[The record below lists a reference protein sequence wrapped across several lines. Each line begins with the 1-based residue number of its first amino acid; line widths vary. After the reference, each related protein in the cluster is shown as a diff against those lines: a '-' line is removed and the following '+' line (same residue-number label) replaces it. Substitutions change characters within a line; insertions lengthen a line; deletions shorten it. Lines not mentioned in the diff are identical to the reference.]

1 MKRKVLAVLLGAL
14 FALSFAGGAACGE
27 SEAGK
32 SAYEIAVEHG
42 FEGTEAEWL
51 ESLKGKDGADGAPGK
66 DGEDGTDG
74 VPGADGLSV
83 TEALINSKGEL
94 MIVFSNGKTVNL
106 GVVTGTDGTQGEKGD
121 PGQDGED
128 GLSAYEIYRKYHP
141 DYTGTEAEW
150 LESLKGEDGADGKPG
165 EKGDPGQ
172 DGEDGLSAY
181 EIYRKYHPDYT
192 GTEAEWL
199 ESLKGEDGADGK
211 PGEKGDPGQDGE
223 DGLSAYEI
231 YKKYYE
237 YTGTE
242 KEWLDDLI
250 NGRLGTG
257 SPVQPSGQF
266 EFPLAKDGTYYI
278 LSGIGTV
285 TDGDIV
291 IPSTYNGLPVMEI
304 GNSAFNGYQFIRSVV
319 IPEGVT
325 RIWDGFSG
333 CTKLETV
340 TLPTTLELIGLG
352 AFANCSSLASIE
364 IPEGVTEIHQN
375 AFSGCTNLETVILPE
390 TLESIGTF
398 AFAECEKLYEQDSGL
413 AYAGNWLVG
422 AKQNIISANV
432 REGTQ
437 HIADGIFIE
446 NSNLSSVSLP
456 STLKTIGSFAFFCC
470 SFLTSIEIPEGVTE
484 IGEQAFDHCFNIKKI
499 VFLSSVPPAIGSN
512 LFPYK
517 WGDTEFTVY
526 VPRGSLEAYCSV
538 NDDYWQYLVKLDKIK
553 EME

>member
-14 FALSFAGGAACGE
+14 FALSLAGVAACGE

-51 ESLKGKDGADGAPGK
+51 ESLKGKDGADGA
-66 DGEDGTDG
+66 
-74 VPGADGLSV
+74 PGADGLSV

-128 GLSAYEIYRKYHP
+128 GLSAYEIY
-141 DYTGTEAEW
+141 
-150 LESLKGEDGADGKPG
+150 
-165 EKGDPGQ
+165 
-172 DGEDGLSAY
+172 
-181 EIYRKYHPDYT
+181 
-192 GTEAEWL
+192 
-199 ESLKGEDGADGK
+199 
-211 PGEKGDPGQDGE
+211 
-223 DGLSAYEI
+223 
-231 YKKYYE
+231 KKYYE
-237 YTGTE
+237 YAGTE

-266 EFPLAKDGTYYI
+266 EFTLARDGTHYI

-285 TDGDIV
+285 TDEDIV

-304 GNSAFNGYQFIRSVV
+304 GNSAFSEYQFIRSVTFP
-319 IPEGVT
+319 I
-325 RIWDGFSG
+325 
-333 CTKLETV
+333 
-340 TLPTTLELIGLG
+340 TLELIGPG
-352 AFANCSSLASIE
+352 AFSNCSSLASIE
-364 IPEGVTEIHQN
+364 IPEGVTEIYQNAFSGCTRLETITLSTSLKRIEVNVFSGCSSLTSIKIPEGVTEIHQN
-375 AFSGCTNLETVILPE
+375 AFSGCTRLETVTLSTSLKRIEVNVFSGCSSLTSIKIPEGVTEIHQNAFSGCTKLETVILPE
-390 TLESIGTF
+390 TLESIGIS

-422 AKQNIISANV
+422 AKENIISVNV

-470 SFLTSIEIPEGVTE
+470 SFLTSIEIPEEVTE
-484 IGEQAFDHCFNIKKI
+484 IGEQAFDHCFNIKKV
-499 VFLSSVPPAIGSN
+499 VFLSSVPPAIGSH

-526 VPRGSLEAYCSV
+526 VPRGSLEAYRSV
-538 NDDYWQYLVKLDKIK
+538 NDDYWQSLVKLDKIK

>member
-14 FALSFAGGAACGE
+14 FALSLAGVAACGE

-51 ESLKGKDGADGAPGK
+51 ESLKGKDGADGAPG
-66 DGEDGTDG
+66 
-74 VPGADGLSV
+74 ADGLSV
-83 TEALINSKGEL
+83 TEAQINSKGEL

-128 GLSAYEIYRKYHP
+128 GLSAYEIY
-141 DYTGTEAEW
+141 
-150 LESLKGEDGADGKPG
+150 
-165 EKGDPGQ
+165 
-172 DGEDGLSAY
+172 
-181 EIYRKYHPDYT
+181 
-192 GTEAEWL
+192 
-199 ESLKGEDGADGK
+199 
-211 PGEKGDPGQDGE
+211 
-223 DGLSAYEI
+223 
-231 YKKYYE
+231 KKYYE
-237 YTGTE
+237 YAGTE

-266 EFPLAKDGTYYI
+266 EFTLARDGTHYI

-285 TDGDIV
+285 TDEDIV

-304 GNSAFNGYQFIRSVV
+304 GNSAFSEYQFIRSVTFP
-319 IPEGVT
+319 I
-325 RIWDGFSG
+325 
-333 CTKLETV
+333 
-340 TLPTTLELIGLG
+340 TLELIGPG
-352 AFANCSSLASIE
+352 AFSNCSSLASIE
-364 IPEGVTEIHQN
+364 IPEGVTEIYQNAFSGCTRLETITLSTSLKRIEVNVFSGCSSLTSIKIPEGVTEIHQN
-375 AFSGCTNLETVILPE
+375 AFSGCTKLETVILPE
-390 TLESIGTF
+390 TLESIGIS

-422 AKQNIISANV
+422 AKENIISVNV

-470 SFLTSIEIPEGVTE
+470 SFLTSIEIPEEVTE
-484 IGEQAFDHCFNIKKI
+484 IGEQAFDHCFNIKKV
-499 VFLSSVPPAIGSN
+499 VFLSSVPPAIGSH

-526 VPRGSLEAYCSV
+526 VPRGSLEAYRSV
-538 NDDYWQYLVKLDKIK
+538 NDDYWQSLVKLDKIK

>member
-14 FALSFAGGAACGE
+14 FALSLAGVAACGE

-51 ESLKGKDGADGAPGK
+51 ESLKGKDGADGA
-66 DGEDGTDG
+66 
-74 VPGADGLSV
+74 PGADGLSV

-128 GLSAYEIYRKYHP
+128 GLSAYEIY
-141 DYTGTEAEW
+141 
-150 LESLKGEDGADGKPG
+150 
-165 EKGDPGQ
+165 
-172 DGEDGLSAY
+172 
-181 EIYRKYHPDYT
+181 
-192 GTEAEWL
+192 
-199 ESLKGEDGADGK
+199 
-211 PGEKGDPGQDGE
+211 
-223 DGLSAYEI
+223 
-231 YKKYYE
+231 KKYYE
-237 YTGTE
+237 YAGTE

-266 EFPLAKDGTYYI
+266 EFTLARDGTHYI

-285 TDGDIV
+285 TDEDIV

-304 GNSAFNGYQFIRSVV
+304 GNSAFSEYQFIRSVTFPITLELIGPGAFSNCSFLASIE

-325 RIWDGFSG
+325 EIYQNAFSG
-333 CTKLETV
+333 CTRLETV
-340 TLPTTLELIGLG
+340 TLSTSLKRIEVNVFSG
-352 AFANCSSLASIE
+352 CSSLTSIK

-375 AFSGCTNLETVILPE
+375 AFSGCTKLETVILPE
-390 TLESIGTF
+390 TLESIGIS

-422 AKQNIISANV
+422 AKENIISVNV

-470 SFLTSIEIPEGVTE
+470 SFLTSIEIPEEVTE
-484 IGEQAFDHCFNIKKI
+484 IGEQAFDHCFNIKKV
-499 VFLSSVPPAIGSN
+499 VFLSSVPPAIGSH

-526 VPRGSLEAYCSV
+526 VPRGSLEAYRSV
-538 NDDYWQYLVKLDKIK
+538 NDDYWQSLVKLDKIK

>member
-14 FALSFAGGAACGE
+14 FALSLAGVAACGE

-51 ESLKGKDGADGAPGK
+51 ESLKGKDGADGA
-66 DGEDGTDG
+66 
-74 VPGADGLSV
+74 PGADGLSV

-128 GLSAYEIYRKYHP
+128 GLSAYEIY
-141 DYTGTEAEW
+141 
-150 LESLKGEDGADGKPG
+150 
-165 EKGDPGQ
+165 
-172 DGEDGLSAY
+172 
-181 EIYRKYHPDYT
+181 
-192 GTEAEWL
+192 
-199 ESLKGEDGADGK
+199 
-211 PGEKGDPGQDGE
+211 
-223 DGLSAYEI
+223 
-231 YKKYYE
+231 KKYYE
-237 YTGTE
+237 YAGTE

-266 EFPLAKDGTYYI
+266 EFTLARDGTHYI

-285 TDGDIV
+285 TDEDIV

-304 GNSAFNGYQFIRSVV
+304 GNSAFSEYQFIRSVTFP
-319 IPEGVT
+319 I
-325 RIWDGFSG
+325 
-333 CTKLETV
+333 
-340 TLPTTLELIGLG
+340 TLELIGPG
-352 AFANCSSLASIE
+352 AFSNCSSLASIE
-364 IPEGVTEIHQN
+364 IPEGVTEIYQNAFSGCTRLETITLSTSLKRIEVNVFSGCSSLTSIKIPEGVTEIHQN
-375 AFSGCTNLETVILPE
+375 AFSGCTKLETVILPE
-390 TLESIGTF
+390 TLESIGIS

-422 AKQNIISANV
+422 AKENIISVNV

-470 SFLTSIEIPEGVTE
+470 SFLTSIEIPEEVTE
-484 IGEQAFDHCFNIKKI
+484 FGEQAFDHCFNIKKV
-499 VFLSSVPPAIGSN
+499 VFLSSVPPAIGSH

-526 VPRGSLEAYCSV
+526 VPRGSLEAYRSV
-538 NDDYWQYLVKLDKIK
+538 NDDYWQSLVKLDKIK

>member
-14 FALSFAGGAACGE
+14 FALSLAGVAACGE

-74 VPGADGLSV
+74 APGADGLSV

-106 GVVTGTDGTQGEKGD
+106 GVVTGPDGTQGEKGD
-121 PGQDGED
+121 PG
-128 GLSAYEIYRKYHP
+128 R
-141 DYTGTEAEW
+141 
-150 LESLKGEDGADGKPG
+150 
-165 EKGDPGQ
+165 
-172 DGEDGLSAY
+172 
-181 EIYRKYHPDYT
+181 
-192 GTEAEWL
+192 
-199 ESLKGEDGADGK
+199 
-211 PGEKGDPGQDGE
+211 DGE

-237 YTGTE
+237 YAGTE

-266 EFPLAKDGTYYI
+266 EFTLARDGTYYI

-304 GNSAFNGYQFIRSVV
+304 GNSAFSEYQFIRSVV

-325 RIWDGFSG
+325 GILGGFSG

-340 TLPTTLELIGLG
+340 TLPTTLELIGPG
-352 AFANCSSLASIE
+352 AFANCCSLASIE
-364 IPEGVTEIHQN
+364 IPEGVTEILGN
-375 AFSGCTNLETVILPE
+375 AFSGCTKLETVILPE
-390 TLESIGTF
+390 TLESIRTS

-413 AYAGNWLVG
+413 AYVGNWLVG
-422 AKQNIISANV
+422 AKENIISANV

-484 IGEQAFDHCFNIKKI
+484 IGEQAFDHCFNIKKV
-499 VFLSSVPPAIGSN
+499 VFLSSVPPAIGSH

-526 VPRGSLEAYCSV
+526 VPRGSLEAYRSV
-538 NDDYWQYLVKLDKIK
+538 NDDYWQSLVKLDKIK

>member
-14 FALSFAGGAACGE
+14 FALSLAGVAACGE

-74 VPGADGLSV
+74 APGADGLSV

-128 GLSAYEIYRKYHP
+128 GLSAYEIY
-141 DYTGTEAEW
+141 
-150 LESLKGEDGADGKPG
+150 
-165 EKGDPGQ
+165 Q
-172 DGEDGLSAY
+172 
-181 EIYRKYHPDYT
+181 
-192 GTEAEWL
+192 
-199 ESLKGEDGADGK
+199 
-211 PGEKGDPGQDGE
+211 
-223 DGLSAYEI
+223 
-231 YKKYYE
+231 KYYE
-237 YTGTE
+237 YAGTE

-266 EFPLAKDGTYYI
+266 EFTLARDGTYYI

-304 GNSAFNGYQFIRSVV
+304 GNSAFSEYQFIRSVV

-340 TLPTTLELIGLG
+340 TLPTTLELIGPG
-352 AFANCSSLASIE
+352 AFENCSSLASIE
-364 IPEGVTEIHQN
+364 IPEGVTEIHQNAFSGCAKLEMVTLPTSLKQIEINVFFGCSSLTSIKIPEGMTGICCN

-413 AYAGNWLVG
+413 AYVGNWLVG
-422 AKQNIISANV
+422 AKENIISANV

-456 STLKTIGSFAFFCC
+456 STLKTIGSFAFSGC
-470 SFLTSIEIPEGVTE
+470 SSLTSIKIPEGVTE
-484 IGEQAFDHCFNIKKI
+484 IGQQAFRNCFNIKKVI
-499 VFLSSVPPAIGSN
+499 FLSSVPPAIGSN

-526 VPRGSLEAYCSV
+526 VPRGSLEAYRSV
-538 NDDYWQYLVKLDKIK
+538 NEEYWQDYLVKLDRIK

>member
-14 FALSFAGGAACGE
+14 FALSLAGVAACGE

-74 VPGADGLSV
+74 APGADGLSV

-141 DYTGTEAEW
+141 SYTGTEAEW

-181 EIYRKYHPDYT
+181 EIYRKYHPSYT

-237 YTGTE
+237 YAGTE

-266 EFPLAKDGTYYI
+266 EFTLARDGTYYI

-285 TDGDIV
+285 TDEDIV

-304 GNSAFNGYQFIRSVV
+304 GNSAFSEYQFIRSVV

-333 CTKLETV
+333 CTK
-340 TLPTTLELIGLG
+340 
-352 AFANCSSLASIE
+352 A
-364 IPEGVTEIHQN
+364 
-375 AFSGCTNLETVILPE
+375 
-390 TLESIGTF
+390 
-398 AFAECEKLYEQDSGL
+398 D
-413 AYAGNWLVG
+413 
-422 AKQNIISANV
+422 V
-432 REGTQ
+432 R
-437 HIADGIFIE
+437 
-446 NSNLSSVSLP
+446 
-456 STLKTIGSFAFFCC
+456 
-470 SFLTSIEIPEGVTE
+470 
-484 IGEQAFDHCFNIKKI
+484 
-499 VFLSSVPPAIGSN
+499 
-512 LFPYK
+512 
-517 WGDTEFTVY
+517 
-526 VPRGSLEAYCSV
+526 
-538 NDDYWQYLVKLDKIK
+538 
-553 EME
+553 

>member
-1 MKRKVLAVLLGAL
+1 VKRKVLAVLLGAL
-14 FALSFAGGAACGE
+14 FALSLAGVAACGE

-51 ESLKGKDGADGAPGK
+51 ESLKGKDGADGA
-66 DGEDGTDG
+66 
-74 VPGADGLSV
+74 PGADGLSV

-128 GLSAYEIYRKYHP
+128 GLSAYEIY
-141 DYTGTEAEW
+141 
-150 LESLKGEDGADGKPG
+150 
-165 EKGDPGQ
+165 
-172 DGEDGLSAY
+172 
-181 EIYRKYHPDYT
+181 
-192 GTEAEWL
+192 
-199 ESLKGEDGADGK
+199 
-211 PGEKGDPGQDGE
+211 
-223 DGLSAYEI
+223 
-231 YKKYYE
+231 KKYYE
-237 YTGTE
+237 YAGTE

-266 EFPLAKDGTYYI
+266 EFTLARDGTHYI

-285 TDGDIV
+285 TDEDIV

-304 GNSAFNGYQFIRSVV
+304 GNSAFSEYQFIRSVTFP
-319 IPEGVT
+319 I
-325 RIWDGFSG
+325 
-333 CTKLETV
+333 
-340 TLPTTLELIGLG
+340 TLELIGPG
-352 AFANCSSLASIE
+352 AFSNCSSLASIE
-364 IPEGVTEIHQN
+364 IPEGVTEIYQNAFSGCTRLETITLSTSLKRIEVNVFSGCSSLTSIKIPEGVTEIHQN
-375 AFSGCTNLETVILPE
+375 AFSGCTKLETVILPE
-390 TLESIGTF
+390 TLESIGIS

-422 AKQNIISANV
+422 AKENIISVNV

-470 SFLTSIEIPEGVTE
+470 SFLTSIEIPEEVTE
-484 IGEQAFDHCFNIKKI
+484 IGEQAFDHCFNIKKV
-499 VFLSSVPPAIGSN
+499 VFLSSVPPAIGSH

-526 VPRGSLEAYCSV
+526 VPRGSLEAYRSV
-538 NDDYWQYLVKLDKIK
+538 NDDYWQSLVKLDKIK

>member
-14 FALSFAGGAACGE
+14 FALSLAGVAACGE

-66 DGEDGTDG
+66 DGEDG
-74 VPGADGLSV
+74 ADGLSV

-121 PGQDGED
+121 PGQDV
-128 GLSAYEIYRKYHP
+128 
-141 DYTGTEAEW
+141 
-150 LESLKGEDGADGKPG
+150 
-165 EKGDPGQ
+165 
-172 DGEDGLSAY
+172 EDGLSAY

-237 YTGTE
+237 YAGTE

-266 EFPLAKDGTYYI
+266 EFTLARDGTYYI

-285 TDGDIV
+285 TDEDIV

-304 GNSAFNGYQFIRSVV
+304 GNSAFSEYQFIRSVV

-325 RIWDGFSG
+325 GIWGGFNG
-333 CTKLETV
+333 CTKLEAV
-340 TLPTTLELIGLG
+340 TLPTTLELIGPN
-352 AFANCSSLASIE
+352 AFENCSSF
-364 IPEGVTEIHQN
+364 T
-375 AFSGCTNLETVILPE
+375 
-390 TLESIGTF
+390 
-398 AFAECEKLYEQDSGL
+398 
-413 AYAGNWLVG
+413 
-422 AKQNIISANV
+422 
-432 REGTQ
+432 R
-437 HIADGIFIE
+437 
-446 NSNLSSVSLP
+446 
-456 STLKTIGSFAFFCC
+456 ST
-470 SFLTSIEIPEGVTE
+470 
-484 IGEQAFDHCFNIKKI
+484 
-499 VFLSSVPPAIGSN
+499 PAITLS
-512 LFPYK
+512 K
-517 WGDTEFTVY
+517 
-526 VPRGSLEAYCSV
+526 
-538 NDDYWQYLVKLDKIK
+538 
-553 EME
+553 

>member
-14 FALSFAGGAACGE
+14 FALSLAGVAACGE

-74 VPGADGLSV
+74 APGADGLSV

-128 GLSAYEIYRKYHP
+128 GLSAYEIY
-141 DYTGTEAEW
+141 
-150 LESLKGEDGADGKPG
+150 
-165 EKGDPGQ
+165 
-172 DGEDGLSAY
+172 
-181 EIYRKYHPDYT
+181 
-192 GTEAEWL
+192 
-199 ESLKGEDGADGK
+199 
-211 PGEKGDPGQDGE
+211 
-223 DGLSAYEI
+223 
-231 YKKYYE
+231 KKYYE
-237 YTGTE
+237 YAGTE

-266 EFPLAKDGTYYI
+266 EFTLARDGTYYI

-285 TDGDIV
+285 TDEDIV

-340 TLPTTLELIGLG
+340 TLPTTLELIGLS

-364 IPEGVTEIHQN
+364 IPEGVTEIHQNAFIGCTNLETVTLPTSLKQIEINVFFGCSSLTSIKIPEGMTGIYSN

-456 STLKTIGSFAFFCC
+456 STLKTIGSFAFFGC
-470 SFLTSIEIPEGVTE
+470 SSLTSIEIPEGVTE
-484 IGEQAFDHCFNIKKI
+484 IGQQAFRNCFNIKKVI
-499 VFLSSVPPAIGSN
+499 FLSSVPPAIGSD
-512 LFPYK
+512 LFSNK
-517 WGDTEFTVY
+517 WEPTEFTVY
-526 VPRGSLEAYCSV
+526 VPRGSLEAYRSV
-538 NDDYWQYLVKLDKIK
+538 NDEYWQDYLVKLDRIK

>member
-181 EIYRKYHPDYT
+181 EIY
-192 GTEAEWL
+192 
-199 ESLKGEDGADGK
+199 
-211 PGEKGDPGQDGE
+211 
-223 DGLSAYEI
+223 
-231 YKKYYE
+231 KKYYE

-266 EFPLAKDGTYYI
+266 EFTLAKDGTYYI

>member
-14 FALSFAGGAACGE
+14 FALSLAGVAACGE
-27 SEAGK
+27 REAGK

-51 ESLKGKDGADGAPGK
+51 ESLKGKDGADGA
-66 DGEDGTDG
+66 
-74 VPGADGLSV
+74 PGADGLSV

-128 GLSAYEIYRKYHP
+128 GLSAYEIY
-141 DYTGTEAEW
+141 
-150 LESLKGEDGADGKPG
+150 
-165 EKGDPGQ
+165 
-172 DGEDGLSAY
+172 
-181 EIYRKYHPDYT
+181 
-192 GTEAEWL
+192 
-199 ESLKGEDGADGK
+199 
-211 PGEKGDPGQDGE
+211 
-223 DGLSAYEI
+223 
-231 YKKYYE
+231 KKYYE
-237 YTGTE
+237 YAGTE

-266 EFPLAKDGTYYI
+266 EFTLARDGTHYI

-285 TDGDIV
+285 TDEDIV

-304 GNSAFNGYQFIRSVV
+304 GNSAFSEYQFIRSVTFP
-319 IPEGVT
+319 I
-325 RIWDGFSG
+325 
-333 CTKLETV
+333 
-340 TLPTTLELIGLG
+340 TLELIGPG
-352 AFANCSSLASIE
+352 AFSNCSSLASIE
-364 IPEGVTEIHQN
+364 IPEGVTEIYQNAFSGCTRLETITLSTSLKRIEVNVFSGCSSLTSIKIPEGVTEIHQN
-375 AFSGCTNLETVILPE
+375 AFSGCTKLETVILPE
-390 TLESIGTF
+390 TLESIGIS

-422 AKQNIISANV
+422 AKENIISVNV

-470 SFLTSIEIPEGVTE
+470 SFLTSIEIPEEVTE
-484 IGEQAFDHCFNIKKI
+484 IGEQAFDHCFNIKKV
-499 VFLSSVPPAIGSN
+499 VFLSSVPPAIGSH

-526 VPRGSLEAYCSV
+526 VPRGSLEAYRSV
-538 NDDYWQYLVKLDKIK
+538 NDDYWQSLVKLDKIK

>member
-14 FALSFAGGAACGE
+14 FALSLAGVAACGE

-74 VPGADGLSV
+74 APGADGLSV

-141 DYTGTEAEW
+141 SYTGTEAEWLESLKGEDGADGKPGEKGDPGQDGEDGLSAYEIYRKYHPSYTGTEAEW

-237 YTGTE
+237 YAGTE

-266 EFPLAKDGTYYI
+266 EFTLARDGTYYI

-285 TDGDIV
+285 TDEDIV

-304 GNSAFNGYQFIRSVV
+304 GNSAFSEYQFIRSVV

-333 CTKLETV
+333 CTKLEAV
-340 TLPTTLELIGLG
+340 TLPTTLELIGPN
-352 AFANCSSLASIE
+352 AFANCSSLRAR
-364 IPEGVTEIHQN
+364 N
-375 AFSGCTNLETVILPE
+375 FL
-390 TLESIGTF
+390 
-398 AFAECEKLYEQDSGL
+398 
-413 AYAGNWLVG
+413 
-422 AKQNIISANV
+422 NI
-432 REGTQ
+432 RT
-437 HIADGIFIE
+437 
-446 NSNLSSVSLP
+446 
-456 STLKTIGSFAFFCC
+456 
-470 SFLTSIEIPEGVTE
+470 
-484 IGEQAFDHCFNIKKI
+484 
-499 VFLSSVPPAIGSN
+499 
-512 LFPYK
+512 
-517 WGDTEFTVY
+517 
-526 VPRGSLEAYCSV
+526 
-538 NDDYWQYLVKLDKIK
+538 
-553 EME
+553 

>member
-14 FALSFAGGAACGE
+14 FALSLAGVAACGE

-74 VPGADGLSV
+74 APGADGLSV

-141 DYTGTEAEW
+141 SYTGTEAEW

-237 YTGTE
+237 YAGTE

-266 EFPLAKDGTYYI
+266 EFTLARDGTYYI

-285 TDGDIV
+285 TDEDRRCFSCGSD
-291 IPSTYNGLPVMEI
+291 NRG
-304 GNSAFNGYQFIRSVV
+304 FIRCGWNCNRRNGRSYNSWRCGWCVNWS
-319 IPEGVT
+319 
-325 RIWDGFSG
+325 RLWCCRRCSG
-333 CTKLETV
+333 GRY
-340 TLPTTLELIGLG
+340 I
-352 AFANCSSLASIE
+352 
-364 IPEGVTEIHQN
+364 
-375 AFSGCTNLETVILPE
+375 
-390 TLESIGTF
+390 
-398 AFAECEKLYEQDSGL
+398 
-413 AYAGNWLVG
+413 
-422 AKQNIISANV
+422 
-432 REGTQ
+432 
-437 HIADGIFIE
+437 
-446 NSNLSSVSLP
+446 
-456 STLKTIGSFAFFCC
+456 FCC
-470 SFLTSIEIPEGVTE
+470 HRRRF
-484 IGEQAFDHCFNIKKI
+484 
-499 VFLSSVPPAIGSN
+499 
-512 LFPYK
+512 
-517 WGDTEFTVY
+517 
-526 VPRGSLEAYCSV
+526 
-538 NDDYWQYLVKLDKIK
+538 LDKCRSRCCGWVWYRCHHWSCCRRNSWWFKISYK
-553 EME
+553 GIWT

>member
-14 FALSFAGGAACGE
+14 FALSLAGVAACGE

-74 VPGADGLSV
+74 APGADGLSV

-121 PGQDGED
+121 
-128 GLSAYEIYRKYHP
+128 S
-141 DYTGTEAEW
+141 
-150 LESLKGEDGADGKPG
+150 
-165 EKGDPGQ
+165 GQ

-237 YTGTE
+237 YAGTE

-266 EFPLAKDGTYYI
+266 EFTLARDGTYYI

-285 TDGDIV
+285 TDEDIV

-340 TLPTTLELIGLG
+340 TLPTTLELIGLS

-364 IPEGVTEIHQN
+364 IPEGVTEIHQNAFIGCTNLETVTLPTSLKQIEINVFFGCSSLTSIKIPEGMTGIYSN

-456 STLKTIGSFAFFCC
+456 STLKTIGSFAFFGC
-470 SFLTSIEIPEGVTE
+470 SSLTSIEIPEGVTE
-484 IGEQAFDHCFNIKKI
+484 IGQQAFRNCFNIKKVI
-499 VFLSSVPPAIGSN
+499 FLSSVPPAIGSD
-512 LFPYK
+512 LFSNK
-517 WGDTEFTVY
+517 WEPTEFTVY
-526 VPRGSLEAYCSV
+526 VPRGSLEAYRSV
-538 NDDYWQYLVKLDKIK
+538 NDEYWQDYLVKLDRIK

>member
-14 FALSFAGGAACGE
+14 FALSLAGVAACGE

-51 ESLKGKDGADGAPGK
+51 ESLKGKDGADGA
-66 DGEDGTDG
+66 
-74 VPGADGLSV
+74 PGADGLSV

-128 GLSAYEIYRKYHP
+128 GLSAYEIY
-141 DYTGTEAEW
+141 
-150 LESLKGEDGADGKPG
+150 
-165 EKGDPGQ
+165 
-172 DGEDGLSAY
+172 
-181 EIYRKYHPDYT
+181 
-192 GTEAEWL
+192 
-199 ESLKGEDGADGK
+199 
-211 PGEKGDPGQDGE
+211 
-223 DGLSAYEI
+223 
-231 YKKYYE
+231 KKYYE
-237 YTGTE
+237 YAGTE

-266 EFPLAKDGTYYI
+266 EFTLARDGTHYI

-285 TDGDIV
+285 TDEDIV

-304 GNSAFNGYQFIRSVV
+304 GNSAFSEYQFIRSVTFP
-319 IPEGVT
+319 I
-325 RIWDGFSG
+325 
-333 CTKLETV
+333 
-340 TLPTTLELIGLG
+340 TLELIGPG
-352 AFANCSSLASIE
+352 AFSNCSSLASIE
-364 IPEGVTEIHQN
+364 IPEGVTEIYQNAFSGCTRLETITLSTSLKRIEVNVFSGCSSLTSIKIPEDVTEIHQN
-375 AFSGCTNLETVILPE
+375 AFSGCTKLETVILPE
-390 TLESIGTF
+390 TLESIGIS

-422 AKQNIISANV
+422 AKENIISVNV

-470 SFLTSIEIPEGVTE
+470 SFLTSIEIPEEVTE
-484 IGEQAFDHCFNIKKI
+484 IGEQAFDHCFNIKKV
-499 VFLSSVPPAIGSN
+499 VFLSSVPPAIGSH

-526 VPRGSLEAYCSV
+526 VPRGSLEAYRSV
-538 NDDYWQYLVKLDKIK
+538 NDDYWQSLVKLDKIK

>member
-14 FALSFAGGAACGE
+14 FALSLAGVAACGE

-74 VPGADGLSV
+74 APGADGLSV

-181 EIYRKYHPDYT
+181 EIY
-192 GTEAEWL
+192 
-199 ESLKGEDGADGK
+199 
-211 PGEKGDPGQDGE
+211 
-223 DGLSAYEI
+223 
-231 YKKYYE
+231 KKYYE
-237 YTGTE
+237 YAGTE

-266 EFPLAKDGTYYI
+266 EFTLAKDGTHYI
-278 LSGIGTV
+278 LSGIGTM
-285 TDGDIV
+285 TDEDIV

-304 GNSAFNGYQFIRSVV
+304 GNSAFSEYQFIRSVV

-325 RIWDGFSG
+325 GILGGFSG
-333 CTKLETV
+333 CTK
-340 TLPTTLELIGLG
+340 
-352 AFANCSSLASIE
+352 
-364 IPEGVTEIHQN
+364 
-375 AFSGCTNLETVILPE
+375 LETVILPE
-390 TLESIGTF
+390 TLESIGTS

-413 AYAGNWLVG
+413 AYVGNWLVG

-456 STLKTIGSFAFFCC
+456 STLKTIGSFAFSGC
-470 SFLTSIEIPEGVTE
+470 SSLTSIKIPEGVTE
-484 IGEQAFDHCFNIKKI
+484 IGQQAFRNCFNIKKVI
-499 VFLSSVPPAIGSN
+499 FLSSVPPAIGSD
-512 LFPYK
+512 LFSNK
-517 WGDTEFTVY
+517 WEPTEFTVY
-526 VPRGSLEAYCSV
+526 VPRGSLEAYRSV
-538 NDDYWQYLVKLDKIK
+538 NDEYWQDYLVKLDRIK

>member
-14 FALSFAGGAACGE
+14 FALSLAGVAACGE

-74 VPGADGLSV
+74 APGADGLSV

-128 GLSAYEIYRKYHP
+128 GLSAYEIY
-141 DYTGTEAEW
+141 
-150 LESLKGEDGADGKPG
+150 
-165 EKGDPGQ
+165 
-172 DGEDGLSAY
+172 
-181 EIYRKYHPDYT
+181 
-192 GTEAEWL
+192 
-199 ESLKGEDGADGK
+199 
-211 PGEKGDPGQDGE
+211 
-223 DGLSAYEI
+223 
-231 YKKYYE
+231 KKYYE
-237 YTGTE
+237 YAGTE

-266 EFPLAKDGTYYI
+266 EFTLARDGTYYI

-285 TDGDIV
+285 TDEDIV

-340 TLPTTLELIGLG
+340 TLPTTLELIGLS

-375 AFSGCTNLETVILPE
+375 AFSGCTRLETVTLSTSLKRIEVNVFSGCSSLTSIKIPEGVTEIHQNAFSGCTKLETVILPE
-390 TLESIGTF
+390 TLESIGIS

-422 AKQNIISANV
+422 AKENIISVNV

-470 SFLTSIEIPEGVTE
+470 SFLTSIEIPEEVTE
-484 IGEQAFDHCFNIKKI
+484 IGEQAFDHCFNIKKV
-499 VFLSSVPPAIGSN
+499 VFLSSVPPAIGSH

-526 VPRGSLEAYCSV
+526 VPRGSLEAYRSV
-538 NDDYWQYLVKLDKIK
+538 NDDYWQSLVKLDKIK